1 MGPILQEGESLPLPD
16 ETRGERKARIK
27 TEIMNE
33 QRAIAAEGE
42 ARANEL
48 APAMARKLAGRPSTY
63 DPERAMEIC
72 ARITLGQSLQS
83 ICAKV
88 PNMPCEATVI
98 HWLNGNPSFL
108 KSYLRARELQ
118 ADSLF
123 DQVLDIADNEG
134 KDIVTLE
141 NEQGEK
147 REVLNPVAVARARV
161 RIDARFRMAG
171 KLNPKKYGEKL
182 LQEISG
188 PDGGAIETTVISGD
202 KLDKASRDRLREI
215 LATARDITPE

>member
-1 MGPILQEGESLPLPD
+1 MGEPLQEGETIPLPD

-27 TEIMNE
+27 AEILNE

-42 ARANEL
+42 RRGNALGPEL
-48 APAMARKLAGRPSTY
+48 GKRLAGRPSTY
-63 DPERAMEIC
+63 SHEKAMEIC
-72 ARITLGQSLQS
+72 ARLTLGQSLQS
-83 ICAKV
+83 ICKV
-88 PNMPCEATVI
+88 EGMPCEATVI

-134 KDIVTLE
+134 KDIVKLKD
-141 NEQGEK
+141 EK
-147 REVLNPVAVARARV
+147 GDEREVLNPVAVARARV

-202 KLDKASRDRLREI
+202 RLDRDARARLREI
-215 LATARDITPE
+215 LATAKDITPE

>member
-1 MGPILQEGESLPLPD
+1 MAEVLQEGESIPLPK
-16 ETRGERKARIK
+16 ETRKERKERVKA
-27 TEIMNE
+27 EIMDE

-42 ARANEL
+42 RRGNAL
-48 APAMARKLAGRPSTY
+48 GPALGKRLAGRPSTY
-63 DPERAMEIC
+63 SHDTAMEIC
-72 ARITLGQSLQS
+72 ARLTLGQSLQS
-83 ICAKV
+83 ICKV
-88 PNMPCEATVI
+88 EGMPCEATVI

-123 DQVLDIADNEG
+123 DQVLDIADNEA

-141 NEQGEK
+141 DEEGKGRQ
-147 REVLNPVAVARARV
+147 VLNPVAVARARV

-188 PDGGAIETTVISGD
+188 PDGGAIETTVIDASL
-202 KLDKASRDRLREI
+202 LDRGARAKLREI
-215 LATARDITPE
+215 MLTAKDITPE

>member
-1 MGPILQEGESLPLPD
+1 MPEVLEEGESLPLPE
-16 ETRGERKARIK
+16 ETRAERKARIK
-27 TEIMNE
+27 AEIMEE

-42 ARANEL
+42 ARANQYGPAL
-48 APAMARKLAGRPSTY
+48 ARRLAGRPSTY
-63 DPERAMEIC
+63 DHDKAMEIC
-72 ARITLGQSLQS
+72 ARLTLGQSLQS

-88 PNMPCEATVI
+88 PNMPCEATVF

-108 KSYLRARELQ
+108 KTYLRARELQ

-134 KDIVTLE
+134 RDIVELK
-141 NEQGEK
+141 NEEGK
-147 REVLNPVAVARARV
+147 TREVLNPVAVARAKV
-161 RIDARFRMAG
+161 KIDARFRMAG

-202 KLDKASRDRLREI
+202 RLDRAARERLREI
-215 LATARDITPE
+215 LLTARDITPE